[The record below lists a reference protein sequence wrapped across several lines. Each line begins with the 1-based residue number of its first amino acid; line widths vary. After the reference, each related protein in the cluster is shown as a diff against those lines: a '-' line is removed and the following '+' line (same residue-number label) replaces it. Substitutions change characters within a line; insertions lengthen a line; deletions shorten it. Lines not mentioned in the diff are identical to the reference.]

1 MVKPEWGAKRICHN
15 CGAPFYDLNRNPAV
29 CPKCGTEYDP
39 EAILKSRRSRVA
51 APVEKEAD
59 VVVADD
65 EVEVDVEAAEIEE
78 VEVDDEDGVEDDAAE
93 EEEEELIEDASELG
107 KDEDDM
113 AEVIENIADEDE
125 R

>member
-1 MVKPEWGAKRICHN
+1 MAKPEWGAKRICHS
-15 CGAPFYDLNRNPAV
+15 CGAPFYDLHREPPT

-39 EAILKSRRSRVA
+39 EAVLKSRRSRVA
-51 APVEKEAD
+51 LPVEKEAD
-59 VVVADD
+59 VVVIGEEVEIEAVEAD
-65 EVEVDVEAAEIEE
+65 EVEVEDEDAADE
-78 VEVDDEDGVEDDAAE
+78 VVVDD

-113 AEVIENIADEDE
+113 AEVIENIGDEDE